1 MTSRTNRIYD
11 EFKKL
16 KNSKCVPIKKCEFL
30 NGDINNWLVVFE
42 GTPCSPYED
51 GIFKVKVNLP
61 KDFPTKRPYLYFQTK
76 MFHPNIRQKDGFV
89 SLNLL
94 YNWVSTRTIEE
105 VFFGFIEVMD
115 NPKTGVGYGEEPQK
129 LLAEDRDKFFE
140 KVLEYTYQFAM
151 DDV

>member
-1 MTSRTNRIYD
+1 MTSRTKRIYE
-11 EFKKL
+11 EFNKL
-16 KNSKCVPIKKCEFL
+16 KNSKCVPIIKCEFL
-30 NGDINNWLVVFE
+30 NGDINNWLVAFE
-42 GTPCSPYED
+42 GTSCSPYED

-76 MFHPNIRQKDGFV
+76 MFHPNIRQKDGLV
-89 SLNLL
+89 SLNLM
-94 YNWVSTRTIEE
+94 YYWVSTRTIEE